1 MLKKED
7 DGDDEV
13 DDEVRTTVSSQNH
26 KTAILSNEKSFLWT
40 SYLYFSPYINKSCGG
55 GDRK

>member
-26 KTAILSNEKSFLWT
+26 VIAILSTEKSFLWT
-40 SYLYFSPYINKSCGG
+40 
-55 GDRK
+55 